1 MAVVMTSPTGGLAV
15 GATYTGPLEAWY
27 VKQGYARAQSAP
39 VSHINERGALPAE
52 NPMLASN
59 REDPGDAY
67 QFGTDASLAPRVRSL
82 TPNHGDI
89 AGGTAVVA
97 DGDNFTGVTAV
108 TVGGVATTAFSVV
121 DDNTIHFT
129 TGAHAA
135 GAVDVLFDKGSTDT
149 TVTGGFTYAD
159 ETP

>member
-1 MAVVMTSPTGGLAV
+1 MSVVMTTPTGGLAV
-15 GATYTGPLEAWY
+15 GATYTGALEAWY
-27 VKQGYARAQSAP
+27 VKQGYARASSSP

-52 NPMLASN
+52 NPMLNTN
-59 REDPGDAY
+59 REDPGDGY
-67 QFGTDASLAPRVRSL
+67 QFGTDAALAPRVQSL
-82 TPNHGDI
+82 TPNTGLI

-121 DDNTIHFT
+121 NDNTIKFT

-135 GAVDVLFDKGSTDT
+135 GAVDVLFDKGATDT
-149 TVTGGFTYAD
+149 TVTGGFTYHA
-159 ETP
+159 